1 MYRNQKGW
9 ILVQKQETTE
19 LLMKSSCKV
28 LNMKNHRS
36 QFQSL
41 GDLVLQSFEH

>member
-1 MYRNQKGW
+1 MYP
-9 ILVQKQETTE
+9 KQRVGLEE
-19 LLMKSSCKV
+19 LLMKSSRKV

-36 QFQSL
+36 EFQSL